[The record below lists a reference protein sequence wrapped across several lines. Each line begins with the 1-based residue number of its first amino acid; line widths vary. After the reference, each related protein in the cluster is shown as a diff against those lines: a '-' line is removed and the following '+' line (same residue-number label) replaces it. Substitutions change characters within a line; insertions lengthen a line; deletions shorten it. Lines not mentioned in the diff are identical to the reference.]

1 MYDFIYDVTKS
12 IKISSSESVFDRW
25 LKNEPNSENTAPKI
39 SPYLGSGSDH
49 MAFLQR
55 AGVPCIDQA
64 FIRDKVICFLS
75 NLKEFTRPL
84 VIHYF
89 SKIE

>member
-12 IKISSSESVFDRW
+12 IKISSSESVFERW
-25 LKNEPNSENTAPKI
+25 LKNEPNSENTASKI

-64 FIRDKVICFLS
+64 FIRDKVICLFYLP
-75 NLKEFTRPL
+75 NFWDL
-84 VIHYF
+84 V
-89 SKIE
+89 